1 MFTKLIG
8 MVLLVG
14 SLGVVYEFE
23 SSSNLTGVWRIFHWP
38 ALVLTGIGPL
48 GLILMCTDRRILWKS
63 VKMYFGPSPLT
74 LSRRHEN
81 ALSALQQVTQDLY
94 TQGVK
99 PLETLNMKK
108 FSPLFKRTVE
118 RLSVKMPTKD
128 IRDLVRH
135 EKERAEMTLH
145 QNVNFF
151 ALGVRLA
158 PSVGMLGTI
167 LGMVRLLSAL
177 QDPSEIG
184 SHMGLALLT
193 TFYGLFFSLA
203 VWTPIQQ
210 RMERLLE
217 AELFWYD
224 QVIHYLELL
233 EARKPAQYFADLS
246 EAAFE
251 RQKKAAA
258 GGK

>member
-1 MFTKLIG
+1 MITKILGMLI
-8 MVLLVG
+8 LVG
-14 SLGVVYEFE
+14 SLGIVYEFE
-23 SSSNLTGVWRIFHWP
+23 SSSALTGIWRIFHWP
-38 ALVLTGIGPL
+38 ALVLTGIGPV
-48 GLILMCTDRRILWKS
+48 GLILLCTDRKILWKS
-63 VKMYFGPSPLT
+63 IKMFFGPSPLA
-74 LSRRHEN
+74 LVKKHER
-81 ALSALQQVTQDLY
+81 ALSALQNISQDLY

-99 PLETLNMKK
+99 PLEALDVKK
-108 FSPLFKRTVE
+108 FSPLFKRTVA

-135 EKERAEMTLH
+135 EKERAEMKLA

-177 QDPSEIG
+177 QDPSQIG

-203 VWTPIQQ
+203 IWTPIQQ

-246 EAAFE
+246 EEAF
-251 RQKKAAA
+251 RKKAQGA
-258 GGK
+258 K

>member
-1 MFTKLIG
+1 VITKFLGMFI
-8 MVLLVG
+8 LVG
-14 SLGVVYEFE
+14 SLGIVYEFE
-23 SSSNLTGVWRIFHWP
+23 SASTLTGIWRIFHWP
-38 ALVLTGIGPL
+38 ALVLTGIGPV
-48 GLILMCTDRRILWKS
+48 GLILLCTDRKILWKS
-63 VKMYFGPSPLT
+63 IKMFFGPSPLA
-74 LSRRHEN
+74 LQKKHEG
-81 ALSALQQVTQDLY
+81 ALSALQAVSQDLY

-99 PLETLNMKK
+99 PLESLNLKH
-108 FSPLFKRTVE
+108 FSPLFRRTVE

-135 EKERAEMTLH
+135 EKERAEMKLS

-177 QDPSEIG
+177 QDPSQIG

-203 VWTPIQQ
+203 IWTPIQQ

-246 EAAFE
+246 EEAF
-251 RQKKAAA
+251 RKKVQGA
-258 GGK
+258 K

>member
-1 MFTKLIG
+1 VITKLIG
-8 MVLLVG
+8 MILLVG

-23 SSSNLTGVWRIFHWP
+23 SASSLTGIWRIFHWP

-48 GLILMCTDRRILWKS
+48 GLILMCTDRKILWKS
-63 VKMYFGPSPLT
+63 IKMYFGPSPLALT
-74 LSRRHEN
+74 SKHEK
-81 ALSALQQVTQDLY
+81 ALTALQEISQDLY

-99 PLETLNMKK
+99 PLENLDMKH
-108 FSPLFKRTVE
+108 FSPLFRRTVE

-135 EKERAEMTLH
+135 EKERAEMRLS

-167 LGMVRLLSAL
+167 LGMVRLLSSL
-177 QDPSEIG
+177 QDPAQIG

-203 VWTPIQQ
+203 IWTPIQQ

-246 EAAFE
+246 EQAFN
-251 RQKKAAA
+251 RQKKTAAS
-258 GGK
+258 K

>member
-1 MFTKLIG
+1 MITKILGICLLI
-8 MVLLVG
+8 G
-14 SLGVVYEFE
+14 SLGVVYQFE
-23 SSSNLTGVWRIFHWP
+23 SSSTAVGVWRIFHWP
-38 ALVLTGIGPL
+38 ALVLTGIGPM
-48 GLILMCTDRRILWKS
+48 GLILLCTDRKILWKS
-63 VKMYFGPSPLT
+63 IKMFFGPSPIGLQKK
-74 LSRRHEN
+74 HER
-81 ALSALQQVTQDLY
+81 ALKALQNISQELY

-99 PLETLNMKK
+99 PLEGLDVRK

-128 IRDLVRH
+128 IRDLVKH
-135 EKERAEMTLH
+135 EKDRAEMRLS

-151 ALGVRLA
+151 GLGVRLA

-177 QDPSEIG
+177 QDPSQIG

-210 RMERLLE
+210 RFERLLE
-217 AELFWYD
+217 VELFWYD

-246 EAAFE
+246 EEAFAKA
-251 RQKKAAA
+251 KKAEGAR
-258 GGK
+258 